1 MTVSMDAAPTQ
12 NRITLA
18 GIGPL
23 VAKSPRPGYWE
34 FATVTEAQPRPRLL
48 VVLSPFIWTVLL
60 AYPIYA
66 LASYA
71 FTAGGTPLDALV
83 LGVLTFFAVGKPI
96 QAFVERWRKGR
107 SRTVVRIR
115 ISQPAKRVY
124 VDGSKYVF
132 PFGDIKQIIIR
143 KKAEG
148 WLQLLLAT
156 SESVLAMEESSTP
169 TEAAAL
175 REHANTIAQIVGAA
189 VEEQD

>member
-1 MTVSMDAAPTQ
+1 MDTSPAQ
-12 NRITLA
+12 NRITLV

-71 FTAGGTPLDALV
+71 FTSGGTPLDALV
-83 LGVLTFFAVGKPI
+83 LGILTFFAVGKPI

-107 SRTVVRIR
+107 SRTLVRIR
-115 ISQPAKRVY
+115 ISEPAKRVY

-132 PFGDIKQIIIR
+132 AFDDIKSVVIR

-148 WLQLLLAT
+148 WQQLVLAT
-156 SESVLAMEESSTP
+156 SDTVLAVEESSTAA
-169 TEAAAL
+169 EDAAL
-175 REHANTIAQIVGAA
+175 REHANSIAQIVGAT

>member
-1 MTVSMDAAPTQ
+1 MSMDAAPTQ
-12 NRITLA
+12 NKITLA

-34 FATVTEAQPRPRLL
+34 FSTVTEAQPRPRLL

-66 LASYA
+66 LANYA
-71 FTAGGTPLDALV
+71 FTSGGTPLDALV

-107 SRTVVRIR
+107 SRTLVRIR
-115 ISQPAKRVY
+115 ISEPAKRVY

-132 PFGDIKQIIIR
+132 PFDGIKKMVIR

-156 SESVLAMEESSTP
+156 SDSVLVVEESSTP
-169 TEAAAL
+169 AEATAL
-175 REHANTIAQIVGAA
+175 REHASSIAGIVDTV